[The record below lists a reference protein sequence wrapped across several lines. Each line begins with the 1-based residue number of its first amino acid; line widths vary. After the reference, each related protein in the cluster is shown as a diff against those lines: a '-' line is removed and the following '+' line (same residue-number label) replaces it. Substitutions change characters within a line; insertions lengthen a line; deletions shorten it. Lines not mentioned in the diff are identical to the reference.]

1 MTVATQTLEGQ
12 LDALI
17 AEHGLTA
24 LTLTRIARKDGT
36 SFWAMYAQQDTFC
49 GHNYGTCDG
58 SVEAELSAAL
68 VDLNEK
74 RTRPVVVPELA
85 PMEQAA

>member
-1 MTVATQTLEGQ
+1 MTLEQQ

-24 LTLTRIARKDGT
+24 LTLSRIARKDGT
-36 SFWAMYAQQDTFC
+36 AFWAMYAQQDTFC
-49 GHNYGTCDG
+49 GQNRGACEG
-58 SVEAELSAAL
+58 SAEAELSAAL

-74 RTRPVVVPELA
+74 RTRPVVVPELVA
-85 PMEQAA
+85 LEQAA